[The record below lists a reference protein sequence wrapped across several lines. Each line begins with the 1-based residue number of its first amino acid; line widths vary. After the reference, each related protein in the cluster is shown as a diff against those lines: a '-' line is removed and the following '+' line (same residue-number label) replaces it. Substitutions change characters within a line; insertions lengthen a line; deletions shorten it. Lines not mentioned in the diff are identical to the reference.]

1 MINSKKKGFISNSS
15 LILIAYATAFFPRFL
30 SSFGAPPI
38 INFVHFIVVTA
49 TSLYILVTIQT
60 KKRSQMNLVWDI
72 LIGMFLILLVTVF
85 SAVVNQAGLINIA
98 LQYLFQT
105 EAFLFLAAMLAV
117 PLAGDSFQRLKEYV
131 LKFALCNLVLALAQ
145 SVLLPIGIYPKP
157 SGGTI
162 QDNITGVFGGGGGSA
177 ANYVSCTVSFYFA
190 LYYFLNYKFVPR
202 WIRITLLLAAC
213 YQIQVSDSKQIF
225 MALALGYGLLLL
237 TKVKDPLKLCLYIVF
252 IVAVTIIAGWALLNL
267 KLELLQPYQNWINR
281 DIWGF
286 DGLAARTKF
295 AAFRIIPSYFTS
307 SLNWFIGLGPG
318 HTVTRLG
325 GWVMRDYES
334 MLIPLGATIHPV
346 SQRIFDIVT
355 ISYLPRE
362 STVYFPL
369 YTWAGI
375 WGDIGVVGLFSYF
388 YLCSIVWRRVCVDDF
403 GKFMLLS
410 TAVLGCILTQMEEP
424 GQMLT
429 MACLLSIRWH
439 EEQEKKQLEIHRQ
452 AMLSQEEYG

>member
-1 MINSKKKGFISNSS
+1 MMHSRKKGFISNSS

-30 SSFGAPPI
+30 SSFGAPDI
-38 INFVHFIVVTA
+38 INFFHFIVVPA
-49 TSLYILVTIQT
+49 VSVFILFTVRT
-60 KKRSQMNLVWDI
+60 KTRSQISLVWDI
-72 LIGMFLILLVTVF
+72 LIGMFLILLITII
-85 SAVVNQAGLINIA
+85 SAIVNQAGIPNIA

-117 PLAGDSFQRLKEYV
+117 PISGESFLKLKEYV

-145 SVLLPIGIYPKP
+145 SVLLPIGLYPKP
-157 SGGTI
+157 AGGTI

-190 LYYFLNYKFVPR
+190 LYFFLNYKFVPR
-202 WIRITLLLAAC
+202 WIRIALLLSAC
-213 YQIQVSDSKQIF
+213 YQVQVSDSKQIF

-237 TKVKDPLKLCLYIVF
+237 TKVKDPLKLCVYVVA
-252 IVAVTIIAGWALLNL
+252 IVAVTVICSWALLNL

-295 AAFRIIPSYFTS
+295 AAFRILPSYFTS
-307 SLNWFIGLGPG
+307 PLNWLIGLGPG

-325 GWVMRDYES
+325 GWVMRDYQTI
-334 MLIPLGATIHPV
+334 LVPLGATIHPA
-346 SQRIFDIVT
+346 SQRIFDIIS

-375 WGDIGVVGLFSYF
+375 WGDIGIVGLSAYL

-410 TAVLGCILTQMEEP
+410 TAILGCILTQMEEP

-429 MACLLSIRWH
+429 IACLLSIRWH
-439 EEQEKKQLEIHRQ
+439 EEREKKQLEPGRQ
-452 AMLSQEEYG
+452 TLLKPDEY

>member
-1 MINSKKKGFISNSS
+1 MIDTRKKGFISNSS

-30 SSFGAPPI
+30 TSFGAPPI
-38 INFVHFIVVTA
+38 INFIHFIVVTA
-49 TSLYILVTIQT
+49 VSIYILVTVQT

-72 LIGMFLILLVTVF
+72 LIGMTLVLLVTVF
-85 SAVVNQAGLINIA
+85 SAVVNQAGIVNIA

-117 PLAGDSFQRLKEYV
+117 PLSGESFLRLKEYV

-190 LYYFLNYKFVPR
+190 LYFFLNYKFVPR
-202 WIRITLLLAAC
+202 WIRIGLLLAAT

-225 MALALGYGLLLL
+225 MALAAGYGILLL
-237 TKVKDPLKLCLYIVF
+237 TKVKDPLKLCIYLVSIAAVIV
-252 IVAVTIIAGWALLNL
+252 VCGWALLNL
-267 KLELLQPYQNWINR
+267 KWELLQPYQNWINR

-307 SLNWFIGLGPG
+307 PLNWLIGLGPG

-334 MLIPLGATIHPV
+334 MLIPLGATIHPA
-346 SQRIFDIVT
+346 SQRVFDIVT

-375 WGDIGVVGLFSYF
+375 WGDIGIVGLSTYI
-388 YLCSIVWRRVCVDDF
+388 YLCSIVWRKVCVDDF

-429 MACLLSIRWH
+429 IACLLSIRWH
-439 EEQEKKQLEIHRQ
+439 EEQEKRGIEAYHRTLPKQDT
-452 AMLSQEEYG
+452 